1 MASSSGG
8 AGKSLVRASLAIHQA
23 PIGYSTTPGGL
34 IKTFDFDFNPS
45 ELSLSRPTTSRHL
58 GVLRKA
64 GLVEET
70 TSEDDAR
77 GREYRLRPQPFA
89 RVRSW
94 LDEVEAFW
102 GDQLGSFKAH
112 VEKKHGAARPP

>member
-1 MASSSGG
+1 MQPSLDETFLALGDPARLAVIRLLRKKPRRSSDI
-8 AGKSLVRASLAIHQA
+8 AV
-23 PIGYSTTPGGL
+23 T
-34 IKTFDFDFNPS
+34 
-45 ELSLSRPTTSRHL
+45 LSLSRPTTSRHL

-70 TSEDDAR
+70 TTEDDAR
-77 GREYRLRPQPFA
+77 GREYRLRAQPFA
-89 RVRSW
+89 RMRMW

-112 VEKKHGAARPP
+112 VESKYAARRP

>member
-1 MASSSGG
+1 VRPSLDETFVALGDPARLAVIRLLRKQPRRSSDI
-8 AGKSLVRASLAIHQA
+8 AAV
-23 PIGYSTTPGGL
+23 
-34 IKTFDFDFNPS
+34 
-45 ELSLSRPTTSRHL
+45 LSLSRPTTSRHL

-89 RVRSW
+89 RMRSW

-112 VEKKHGAARPP
+112 AESEYAAARRR

>member
-1 MASSSGG
+1 MRP
-8 AGKSLVRASLAIHQA
+8 SLD
-23 PIGYSTTPGGL
+23 
-34 IKTFDFDFNPS
+34 KTFVALGDPARLAVIRLLRKKPLRSSDIAE

-77 GREYRLRPQPFA
+77 GREYRLLPQPFA
-89 RVRSW
+89 RMRTW
-94 LDEVEAFW
+94 LDEVEGFW
-102 GDQLGSFKAH
+102 GDRLGSFKEH
-112 VEKKHGAARPP
+112 VERKYGSTRRP

>member
-1 MASSSGG
+1 
-8 AGKSLVRASLAIHQA
+8 VQASLDQ
-23 PIGYSTTPGGL
+23 
-34 IKTFDFDFNPS
+34 TFLALGDPARLAVIRLLRKKPRRSSDIAS
-45 ELSLSRPTTSRHL
+45 ALALSRPTTSRHL

-70 TSEDDAR
+70 TREDDAR

-112 VEKKHGAARPP
+112 VENKYAASRRP

>member
-1 MASSSGG
+1 VQPSLDETFLALGDPARLAVIRLLRKKPRRSSDI
-8 AGKSLVRASLAIHQA
+8 ADA
-23 PIGYSTTPGGL
+23 
-34 IKTFDFDFNPS
+34 
-45 ELSLSRPTTSRHL
+45 LSLSRPTTSRHL

-94 LDEVEAFW
+94 LDEVEASW
-102 GDQLGSFKAH
+102 EGKLGAFKAH
-112 VEKKHGAARPP
+112 VESKYAASRRS

>member
-1 MASSSGG
+1 MQP
-8 AGKSLVRASLAIHQA
+8 SLD
-23 PIGYSTTPGGL
+23 
-34 IKTFDFDFNPS
+34 KTFLALGDPARLAVIRLLRKKPRRSSDIAAA
-45 ELSLSRPTTSRHL
+45 LSLSRPTTSRHL

-102 GDQLGSFKAH
+102 GDQLSSFKAH
-112 VEKKHGAARPP
+112 VESKYGASRRW

>member
-1 MASSSGG
+1 MRGSLDETFVALGDPTRLAVIRLLRRKPRRSSDI
-8 AGKSLVRASLAIHQA
+8 A
-23 PIGYSTTPGGL
+23 T
-34 IKTFDFDFNPS
+34 

-77 GREYRLRPQPFA
+77 GREYRLLPKPFA
-89 RVRSW
+89 RVRTW
-94 LDEVEAFW
+94 LDDVEAFW
-102 GDQLGSFKAH
+102 GEQLGSFKDHA
-112 VEKKHGAARPP
+112 ERKYAATRRP

>member
-1 MASSSGG
+1 MRPSLDETFLALGDPARLAVIRLLRKKPRRSSEI
-8 AGKSLVRASLAIHQA
+8 AAA
-23 PIGYSTTPGGL
+23 
-34 IKTFDFDFNPS
+34 
-45 ELSLSRPTTSRHL
+45 LSLSRPTTSRHL

-89 RVRSW
+89 HVRSW

-112 VEKKHGAARPP
+112 VEGKYTAARRP

>member
-1 MASSSGG
+1 VQPSLDEAFLALGDPARLAVIRLLRKKPRRSSDIAS
-8 AGKSLVRASLAIHQA
+8 A
-23 PIGYSTTPGGL
+23 
-34 IKTFDFDFNPS
+34 
-45 ELSLSRPTTSRHL
+45 LSLSRPTTSRHL

-64 GLVEET
+64 GLVEEIT
-70 TSEDDAR
+70 TEDDAR

-89 RVRSW
+89 RMRTW

-112 VEKKHGAARPP
+112 VEGKHNAARRP

>member
-1 MASSSGG
+1 MRPSLDETFVALGDPARLAVIRLLRKKPRRSSEI
-8 AGKSLVRASLAIHQA
+8 AA
-23 PIGYSTTPGGL
+23 
-34 IKTFDFDFNPS
+34 

-77 GREYRLRPQPFA
+77 GREYRLRQQPFA
-89 RVRSW
+89 RMRSW

-112 VEKKHGAARPP
+112 VESKHAARRP

>member
-1 MASSSGG
+1 MIRLLRKKPRRSSDI
-8 AGKSLVRASLAIHQA
+8 AAA
-23 PIGYSTTPGGL
+23 
-34 IKTFDFDFNPS
+34 
-45 ELSLSRPTTSRHL
+45 LSLSRPTASRHL
-58 GVLRKA
+58 GVLRRA

-89 RVRSW
+89 RMRTW

-102 GDQLGSFKAH
+102 DDQLGSFKAH
-112 VEKKHGAARPP
+112 VSNRARTGQSS